1 MPKSRVRVLIL
12 PGLFNSGS
20 SHWQSRW
27 EAMDSTFERVIQD
40 DWNTPRC
47 ADWVARLD
55 ETVRPSPLQVV
66 LVAHSSS
73 CAMVAHWARIASAES
88 LAKVRGALLVAP
100 SDPEGPN
107 YLVGP
112 TGFAPVPLERLPFR
126 SVVVASSDDI
136 YVTLERAQSY
146 ATAWGSSFVNLGATG
161 HINGDS
167 GLGDWPDG
175 YTLLADL
182 THHLS

>member
-1 MPKSRVRVLIL
+1 
-12 PGLFNSGS
+12 
-20 SHWQSRW
+20 
-27 EAMDSTFERVIQD
+27 MDSTYERVMQE
-40 DWNTPRC
+40 DWCTPRC
-47 ADWVARLD
+47 ADWVAKLD
-55 ETVRPSPLQVV
+55 EAVAASPDDVV

-73 CAMVAHWARIASAES
+73 CAMVAHWARAVNANSH
-88 LAKVRGALLVAP
+88 AKVRGALFVAP

-126 SVVVASSDDI
+126 SIVVASSDDI

-146 ATAWGSSFVNLGATG
+146 AAAWGSSFVNLGPTG

-182 THHLS
+182 TRHLS

>member
-1 MPKSRVRVLIL
+1 
-12 PGLFNSGS
+12 
-20 SHWQSRW
+20 
-27 EAMDSTFERVIQD
+27 MDSTYERVMQD
-40 DWNTPRC
+40 DWYTPRC

-55 ETVRPSPLQVV
+55 ETINLSAQDVV

-73 CAMVAHWARIASAES
+73 CAMVAHWARTASVSS

-107 YLVGP
+107 YPVGP
-112 TGFAPVPLERLPFR
+112 TGFAPVPLDRLPFR

-136 YVTLERAQSY
+136 FVTLECAQSY
-146 ATAWGSSFVNLGATG
+146 AAAWGSAFVNLGPTG

-167 GLGDWPDG
+167 GLGDWPAG
-175 YTLLADL
+175 YTLLDDL
-182 THHLS
+182 THRLS